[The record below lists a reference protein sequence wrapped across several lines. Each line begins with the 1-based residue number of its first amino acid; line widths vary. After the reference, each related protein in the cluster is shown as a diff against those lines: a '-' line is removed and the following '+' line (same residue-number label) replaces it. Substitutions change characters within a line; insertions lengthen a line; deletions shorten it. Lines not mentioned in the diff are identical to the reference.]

1 MQLFIP
7 ELFLND
13 PQLKTTFVSR
23 FGRRELTL
31 FSLYLSIPGTVVC
44 SIVADYK
51 SLLLSRALIGFCIGL
66 SFSTPCVMM
75 AELASNRTIL
85 HDILM
90 ISATM
95 YAVGGVWSSV
105 LGYLLLDL
113 IGWRIFLLLTSLPF
127 FIPPIFMLHFCFLGT
142 SPKIK
147 KENTQK
153 LQNGTE
159 TAPNFVARTTKLGLF
174 CGISSFQGWL
184 TILLVPTMIHML
196 NIKKAEPN
204 SDCSVTV
211 TQGSELLLLGIVSS
225 ASSFGKLFRHSINNM
240 ISFRKSQVI
249 AALLNVVAFTAM
261 LEVGMDRLV
270 GIVLSNFMVKFLF
283 GFSSMAQTY
292 IQADID
298 YFGAEN
304 FALGS
309 GISCA
314 IGMAGGMLGT
324 AMVAFTPISYVIIT
338 ALMISAL
345 NVPLVLCMSEVK

>member
-51 SLLLSRALIGFCIGL
+51 TLLLSRALIGFCIGL

-75 AELASNRTIL
+75 AELASNKTIL

-105 LGYLLLDL
+105 LGYILLDL

-159 TAPNFVARTTKLGLF
+159 TAPNFVARTPKLGLF

-184 TILLVPTMIHML
+184 TILLVPALIQML
-196 NIKKAEPN
+196 NIREAEPN
-204 SDCSVTV
+204 SDCSLTV
-211 TQGSELLLLGIVSS
+211 TQGAEFLLLSVVSL
-225 ASSFGKLFRHSINNM
+225 ASLFGKSLMHYIREK
-240 ISFRKSQVI
+240 ISFQKLQVMVALANVSVFAVMITKENI
-249 AALLNVVAFTAM
+249 AIVVVT
-261 LEVGMDRLV
+261 
-270 GIVLSNFMVKFLF
+270 NFMIKFF
-283 GFSSMAQTY
+283 YGISTMNAWYIFS
-292 IQADID
+292 DID
-298 YFGAEN
+298 YFGAER

-309 GISCA
+309 GI
-314 IGMAGGMLGT
+314 AGAMGIFGGVGGT
-324 AMVAFTPISYVIIT
+324 AMVAFAPIFSAIIT
-338 ALMISAL
+338 ALVLSA
-345 NVPLVLCMSEVK
+345 VQIVVVLSMTEVQ